1 MAKLVFVGT
10 HGPEDSSRASFPFV
24 QAAAAAGGGHP
35 TSIVLVGEAVLL
47 MKDAI
52 AENVHG
58 HGLSPFKDL
67 LRKVIDAKIPVYM

>member
-1 MAKLVFVGT
+1 MDRRIPA
-10 HGPEDSSRASFPFV
+10 GPASRSSRQQRLPE
-24 QAAAAAGGGHP
+24 AA
-35 TSIVLVGEAVLL
+35 TRLRFVLVGEAVLL